1 MSAHLPIAAICL
13 LDRGTRGWPV
23 TCILLLRHI
32 SLHMPPSCRRV
43 QVPLNRCSLVDCREA
58 ADWFSYLVAT
68 ADRARVASTISPGRY
83 VVKDT
88 VNMPFGGY
96 VVTRFVANNPGQW
109 IAHCHTDY
117 HLADGMGVIVRDA
130 PKGKH
135 DTPFVMPDGFPQC
148 SGMAFEACDSSYI
161 AMNARPACEC
171 LSPID
176 EPTLRAE
183 PEVGWRCSTSY
194 NCRHVPV
201 GQTLDQQKLR
211 ARGLVRSNWS
221 TPFDSDDAEAGRR
234 WVQRSITITITLS
247 AVLLLTV
254 VLRKWTPKD
263 IKGHKDQT
271 GVRLH
276 LVWRAILAEEF
287 PKRLSFLNMA
297 SALGLSTVAG
307 LIYLDAGLND
317 LSELKY
323 GEKISL
329 VFWQVAF
336 WSVSTVYGAAVSYHS
351 PRWVVFGGKMVHA
364 ELKESTTLQCQQDTS
379 VRASSSD
386 SSDDET
392 KPTGTLPITPGCSE
406 VMDCSNFTMLGR
418 EPSNFGTAKS
428 TGEPYDHAEVCSAS
442 ARKEEAPRSCS
453 PIRARSSSAQYSML
467 TDQRTGAH
475 PSYLLPDLLAWCQH
489 S

>member
-1 MSAHLPIAAICL
+1 
-13 LDRGTRGWPV
+13 
-23 TCILLLRHI
+23 
-32 SLHMPPSCRRV
+32 
-43 QVPLNRCSLVDCREA
+43 
-58 ADWFSYLVAT
+58 
-68 ADRARVASTISPGRY
+68 
-83 VVKDT
+83 
-88 VNMPFGGY
+88 
-96 VVTRFVANNPGQW
+96 
-109 IAHCHTDY
+109 
-117 HLADGMGVIVRDA
+117 
-130 PKGKH
+130 
-135 DTPFVMPDGFPQC
+135 
-148 SGMAFEACDSSYI
+148 
-161 AMNARPACEC
+161 
-171 LSPID
+171 
-176 EPTLRAE
+176 
-183 PEVGWRCSTSY
+183 
-194 NCRHVPV
+194 
-201 GQTLDQQKLR
+201 
-211 ARGLVRSNWS
+211 
-221 TPFDSDDAEAGRR
+221 
-234 WVQRSITITITLS
+234 
-247 AVLLLTV
+247 
-254 VLRKWTPKD
+254 
-263 IKGHKDQT
+263 
-271 GVRLH
+271 
-276 LVWRAILAEEF
+276 
-287 PKRLSFLNMA
+287 MA